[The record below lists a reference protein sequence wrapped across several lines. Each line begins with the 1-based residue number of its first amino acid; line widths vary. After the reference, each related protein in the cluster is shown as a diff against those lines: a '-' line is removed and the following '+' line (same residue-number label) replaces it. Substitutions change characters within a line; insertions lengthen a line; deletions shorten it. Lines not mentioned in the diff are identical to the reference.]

1 LFCKDNQANIVSL
14 FRPISE
20 NNIAEPAAAAAAAA
34 SGKYFFHFLLR
45 NRFFSID

>member
-20 NNIAEPAAAAAAAA
+20 NNIAEPAAAAAAA